1 MWKVNHVF
9 AHRATT
15 PDGRVARLDGG
26 VVTVGRSRCRAEPV
40 AFLGAEYAA
49 PARTVQTRPVDAR
62 IVGAGERDVTAGEI
76 VDLSNY

>member
-15 PDGRVARLDGG
+15 PGGRVARPDDG

-40 AFLGAEYAA
+40 VSSAQSTQHRQERFK
-49 PARTVQTRPVDAR
+49 QSPVDAR
-62 IVGAGERDVTAGEI
+62 IVGGRERDVTAGEI
-76 VDLSNY
+76 VDLSNS